1 MGSAPASRIG
11 ITRMSDRVKILA
23 VDDEPAIGQSMRFIF
38 EKPRYELTNAL
49 DGETALAQVAKD
61 PAPFDVVIT
70 DSSMPGVS
78 GMDLVRQLRQR
89 HFPGKIV
96 VLSAH
101 LTTDVRAAY
110 EAMEVDAMIEKPFSV
125 EALRAKLDQLAA

>member
-1 MGSAPASRIG
+1 MNG
-11 ITRMSDRVKILA
+11 RVKILA
-23 VDDEPAIGQSMRFIF
+23 VDDEPAIAQSMRFIF
-38 EKPRYELTNAL
+38 ERPRYELASAL
-49 DGETALAQVAKD
+49 DAETALDRVARD

-70 DSSMPGVS
+70 DSAMPGVS
-78 GMDLVRQLRQR
+78 GVELVRQLRER

-110 EAMEVDAMIEKPFSV
+110 EAMEVDAMIEKPFKI